1 MRTKFSI
8 YAFVAILLGF
18 MSCSDSDK
26 IDPIPSDGNVTITL
40 DTDKL
45 DITKFEHILITGTET
60 NSNKEIKLEIRDI
73 TEQNFKIELRSGLY
87 QLEITAKA
95 QTSELIELKGYL
107 HNLEVANKP
116 VVATTKMRVVAVS
129 SNFVIEEIYYT
140 GSTYP
145 NTAKTYIGDQYFK
158 ITNNS
163 DEVLYADGLTIAE
176 STFMTTNKYDYT
188 PNFMDK
194 KVAVQAIYKIPGN
207 GKEYPIEPG
216 KSIII
221 ADKAIDHIKETGIP
235 STIDLSKAD
244 FEWYDESSIPRVQ
257 DTDNPDVPNLDKIY
271 SYSRSIWIVSQQGNR
286 AYLLLRMG
294 TDTEDFLKNYE
305 ESYKYVHPAINKEIS
320 KNSYFVPNEWIIDAV
335 NLSPKD
341 KYVWIVTD
349 TSLDAG
355 YTQCGENS
363 KDSNRYGKSVRRK
376 VSHTNEKGRAVLQDT
391 NNSSEDFSPTST
403 PSLSK

>member
-1 MRTKFSI
+1 MKSKFSI
-8 YAFVAILLGF
+8 LALAAILFGF

-26 IDPIPSDGNVTITL
+26 IDPIPSEGNVTITL
-40 DTDKL
+40 DTEEFAV
-45 DITKFEHILITGTET
+45 TKFEQVLLTGTET
-60 NSNKEIKLEIRDI
+60 NSNKEIRQEVKNIVG
-73 TEQNFKIELRSGLY
+73 NSFKVELKPGLY
-87 QLEITAKA
+87 QLDMTAKA
-95 QTSELIELKGYL
+95 QASELVELKGYL
-107 HNLEVANKP
+107 HNLEVANQP
-116 VVATTKMRVVAVS
+116 VEATAKMRVVAVS

-145 NTAKTYIGDQYFK
+145 GTTKTYIGDQYFK

-163 DEVLYADGLTIAE
+163 DELLYADGLTIAE

-188 PNFMDK
+188 PNLMDK
-194 KVAVQAIYKIPGN
+194 KVAVQAIYKVPGN
-207 GKEYPIEPG
+207 GKEYPIEAG

-221 ADKAIDHIKETGIP
+221 ADKAIDHIAETGIP
-235 STIDLSKAD
+235 TTFDLSKAD
-244 FEWYDESSIPRVQ
+244 FEWYDESSVPSVQ

-305 ESYKYVHPAINKEIS
+305 ESYKYVHPATNKEITS
-320 KNSYFVPNEWIIDAV
+320 KSYFVPNEWILDAV

-341 KYVWIVTD
+341 KYAWLVTD

-363 KDSNRYGKSVRRK
+363 KDPNRYGKSVRRK
-376 VSHTNEKGRAVLQDT
+376 VSHINEKGRSVLQDT
-391 NNSSEDFSPTST
+391 NNSSEDFIPTSN